1 MNTRLLT
8 GIVLSA
14 VFAMGSW
21 LVFSNML
28 TASSTYI
35 AIYVFLSCVVT
46 SFALLTTGSS
56 EGKSQHAESDGNQ
69 ETTTLYVGNLPYR
82 ANEEAVKR
90 FFRTHVPVQSV
101 RLMKD
106 KRTGKRKG
114 YGFIEIVTNDVNA
127 VIDKLNDIVFQ
138 ERTLKVRPAK
148 EKIEG

>member
-14 VFAMGSW
+14 VFAAGSW
-21 LVFSNML
+21 LIFSNML
-28 TASSTYI
+28 SATPLNI
-35 AIYVFLSCVVT
+35 AFYVFLACIVT
-46 SFALLTTGSS
+46 LLTQVTVGSTNS
-56 EGKSQHAESDGNQ
+56 GSDAEFKSGNQ

-82 ANEEAVKR
+82 ANEEAVKS
-90 FFRTHVPVQSV
+90 FFGTHVLVQSV

-127 VIDKLNDIVFQ
+127 AINKLNDIVFQ

-148 EKIEG
+148 DKVEG